1 MSIYL
6 TQTHKSSE
14 ISRVHKL
21 SLVSDMQY
29 DAPPPMAALAQCV
42 GEAGLA
48 QGEDPAQRDF
58 ELSLVD
64 QLSDGLQAFARGAGT
79 SEKQR
84 ADAKRARFLLRW
96 LPRCGNQ
103 RSPPF
108 HHWPRAFEG
117 LSAHRVHYEI
127 HVTHD
132 LLKRC
137 GSVINCHFRAQ

>member
-29 DAPPPMAALAQCV
+29 DAPTPMAALAQCV

-48 QGEDPAQRDF
+48 QGEDSTQRDF
-58 ELSLVD
+58 ELSRVN

-79 SEKQR
+79 REKQR
-84 ADAKRARFLLRW
+84 AEAQPAPFLLRS
-96 LPRCGNQ
+96 LPPCGTK
-103 RSPPF
+103 RSS
-108 HHWPRAFEG
+108 PRD
-117 LSAHRVHYEI
+117 HR
-127 HVTHD
+127 
-132 LLKRC
+132 
-137 GSVINCHFRAQ
+137 